1 MAKRNERIHCDEG
14 HMEGRPEAEVF
25 AELAELCKSP
35 GFVHAI
41 AYFSFRDNLI
51 RFGDQLDTEAMGSQ
65 HAAERLVRT
74 EIGTL
79 IGLMVRSTI
88 DATLPAPER
97 FQDYIDRIQAL
108 LEELHWAMTASWRDR
123 IKVVDGVATVE
134 EPMWSGANLREPIF
148 YSGESAYGF
157 QYRALAIRK
166 YEADNLWLLANKG
179 FEIEDAVAVAETLAV
194 ILSERQMVRHKTM
207 LELPPDQWTILP
219 GYIFSVD
226 DVQARCAVDRAR
238 IEAVLSA
245 FTLPRG
251 DHNSS
256 FTALHE
262 FNATNATPL
271 LHWGD
276 DQFLLLQH
284 YSLLESM
291 YESPIF
297 WMRSD
302 KAYANSANDH
312 LGAFTEAFA
321 AECLEK
327 VFGSARV
334 FRNIDIYGPDRNRAA
349 EIDVLAVYGRRAII
363 VQAKSKRLT
372 IEARKGNDLQLK
384 DDFKKAVQD
393 AADQAFVCAQALL
406 DPSYKLKSAEGA
418 VIDLPRSFDVIQPL
432 CIVSDHYPA
441 LAFQARQFLNQQTTD
456 RIVAPLVTDVF
467 ALDVM
472 TEMLASPLH
481 FLHYLTLRTR
491 FGDRLSAS
499 HELTLLGFHL
509 SHNLWF
515 DNEYEMVTLG
525 DDLSVHLDIAM
536 LARREG
542 LPGLQTP
549 EGILTKLRDTTF
561 GRLTKQ
567 IEDSDDPDVGE
578 LGLLLLQLGEDTARS
593 LGSGIDTLAAAAKRD
608 RRPHDLSLEFGE
620 MQSGL
625 TVHCRYPDTAD
636 TMPRLL
642 AHCELRKY
650 ACKSD
655 SWYGLLIDPET
666 RSILASVGSREP
678 WAFDPQMEE
687 LVQRWPVR
695 PQVSWGAMKRQVGQR
710 AGRNDPCPCGSGKKY
725 KKCCLTVN

>member
-1 MAKRNERIHCDEG
+1 
-14 HMEGRPEAEVF
+14 MEGRSEAEVF
-25 AELAELCKSP
+25 AEIGELCRSP

-51 RFGDQLDTEAMGSQ
+51 RFGDQLDAEAMESQ

-79 IGLMVRSTI
+79 IGLMVQSTI
-88 DATLPAPER
+88 DATLPTPER
-97 FQDYIDRIQAL
+97 FQEYIDRTQAL

-123 IKVVDGVATVE
+123 LELIDGVLTVE
-134 EPMWSGANLREPIF
+134 EPMWTGASLREPIF

-166 YEADNLWLLANKG
+166 YSADNPWLLANKG
-179 FEIEDAVAVAETLAV
+179 FEIEDAVAVGETLAD
-194 ILSERQMVRHKTM
+194 ILSEQQMAHSKAM
-207 LELPPDQWTILP
+207 LEFPPDQWTILP
-219 GYIFSVD
+219 GYIFSAD
-226 DVQARCAVDRAR
+226 DVRGRSAVDNAR

-245 FTLPRG
+245 FTLPHG
-251 DHNSS
+251 NYNTG

-271 LHWGD
+271 LHWGNG
-276 DQFLLLQH
+276 QFLLLQH
-284 YSLLESM
+284 YSLLETI

-297 WMRSD
+297 WMRTD
-302 KAYANSANDH
+302 KTYAHIANDH
-312 LGAFTEAFA
+312 LGEFTETFA

-334 FRNIDIYGPDRNRAA
+334 FRNIDIYGPDRNRVG
-349 EIDVLAVYGRRAII
+349 EIDALAVYGRRAIL

-393 AADQAFVCAQALL
+393 AADQAFLCAAALL
-406 DPSYKLKSAEGA
+406 DPSYKLKNAAGEA
-418 VIDLPRSFDVIQPL
+418 VEFSRHFDVVQPL
-432 CIVSDHYPA
+432 CIVADHYPA
-441 LAFQARQFLNQQTTD
+441 LAFQARQFLNQRTTD
-456 RIVAPLVTDVF
+456 HIEAPLVTDVF

-472 TEMLASPLH
+472 AEMLASPLH

-509 SHNLWF
+509 SYNLWF
-515 DNEYEMVTLG
+515 DDEHEKVMLG
-525 DDLSVHLDIAM
+525 DDLSAHLDVAM

-542 LPGLQTP
+542 VPGERTP
-549 EGILTKLRDTTF
+549 KGILTKLKDTTF
-561 GRLTKQ
+561 GRLITQ
-567 IEDSDDPDVGE
+567 IENSDDPDVGE
-578 LGLLLLQLGEDTARS
+578 LGLLLLQVDERTARS
-593 LGSGIDTLAAAAKRD
+593 LGSGIDTLANAAKRD

-620 MQSGL
+620 MQAGL
-625 TVHCRYPDTAD
+625 TVHCRYPDAAD

-650 ACKSD
+650 ATKSD

-666 RSILASVGSREP
+666 LSMLASVGLREP

-687 LVQRWPVR
+687 FVRQWPVR
-695 PQVSWGAMKRQVGQR
+695 PQVPWGAMKRR
-710 AGRNDPCPCGSGKKY
+710 LDRRPGRNDLCPCGSGKKF
-725 KKCCLTVN
+725 KKCCLER